1 MPALRCLGAGGT
13 SLDMDSPAER
23 VNEMRLSRRVEAPVG
38 RAVRVAALCSRIPGW
53 CRSGPLRGHAADR
66 TPYLLSAI
74 LFPAGHLPHARPD
87 TEPGTG

>member
-38 RAVRVAALCSRIPGW
+38 RAVRVAALVFADTEVVPLPAFARARRGSHAVPAQRNPVS
-53 CRSGPLRGHAADR
+53 CR
-66 TPYLLSAI
+66 TSA
-74 LFPAGHLPHARPD
+74 PRAAGH
-87 TEPGTG
+87 